1 MKKNV
6 FNQSLLAALFCG
18 LCFSFA
24 ACSDDDKESF
34 EGEVGGETTM
44 STDMT
49 DDETVLASLLQQWC
63 GVMPEDIHGGIW
75 NKTFEPVVGEIIDPS
90 HETVRTLVMGT
101 DSAANAYVVTALSA
115 LGVNPAD
122 PVGFRYNGSLG
133 TVSYERSTNN
143 ELGVIEVN
151 IRQIPMLEKIRLV
164 RTSEGN
170 DGEGVPYYR
179 KGDVVR
185 YTGSG
190 KMKGKLFICLNDH
203 LCDQPSNWLSFDYDE
218 DYKKRTVKSCS
229 WAFTGDDYYYSEA
242 QASLSSLFVW
252 LESFVANDAEYDE
265 IVAGMKAG
273 GASDDD
279 VNRIVP
285 STDAMRATLLRSLIA
300 KPETM
305 VLDAWEAVSSTDAR
319 VQAIAAEWARLN
331 VKSKSGYA
339 VDVYRPCGLLLT
351 GNMRWA
357 MGMVYN
363 YWQPYVTLQ
372 KSTGSNVSSLLT
384 RIRNAVSQ
392 TTLNPSHFQSV
403 SMPNMRLQT
412 RVLNFAEN
420 GNYALYQV
428 AVHWT
433 HTEFKLPDSDKL
445 YYGLIDFTK
454 ADASKDYD
462 DWTRRNIT
470 STELTVTDEG
480 NKYKYFEDVYRQNK

>member
-1 MKKNV
+1 MKRNV
-6 FNQSLLAALFCG
+6 LNLALLTAMISGLSL
-18 LCFSFA
+18 SFA
-24 ACSDDDKESF
+24 ACSDDDKENF

-63 GVMPEDIHGGIW
+63 DVSPDDIHGGIAQQ
-75 NKTFEPVVGEIIDPS
+75 TFTPAVGEIIDPS
-90 HETVRTLVMGT
+90 QETVRTLVMGT
-101 DSAANAYVVTALSA
+101 DSAANAYVATALSA
-115 LGVNPAD
+115 LGVNPTEPA
-122 PVGFRYNGSLG
+122 GFRYQGSLG

-164 RTSEGN
+164 RVSEGN

-190 KMKGKLFICLNDH
+190 KMKGKLFICMNDH
-203 LCDQPSNWLSFDYDE
+203 LCDQPSNWLSFDYDD
-218 DYKKRTVKSCS
+218 DYKNRSVKNCN
-229 WAFTGDDYYYSEA
+229 WAFTGDDYYYNEA
-242 QASLSSLFVW
+242 QASLASLFVW

-265 IVAGMKAG
+265 IVAGIKAG
-273 GASDDD
+273 GASEDE

-285 STDAMRATLLRSLIA
+285 SSDEMRAALLRALIA
-300 KPETM
+300 KPESM
-305 VLDAWEAVSSTDAR
+305 VLDAWQAVSSSDGRA
-319 VQAIAAEWARLN
+319 QAQAAGWARQN
-331 VKSKSGYA
+331 VKSKSGYD
-339 VDVYRPCGLLLT
+339 VDVYRPYGLLLT

-357 MGMVYN
+357 MGFPYH

-372 KSTGSNVSSLLT
+372 KSTGTSLSSLVA
-384 RIRNAVSQ
+384 RIMNAVSQ

-403 SMPNMRLQT
+403 SMPNMRLST

-420 GNYALYQV
+420 GNYTLYQT

-433 HTEFKLPDSDKL
+433 HEEFKLPNSNKL

-454 ADASKDYD
+454 ADGSKDYD

-470 STELTVTDEG
+470 SRELTVTDAG
-480 NKYKYFEDVYRQNK
+480 NKYKYFEDVYRQNR